1 MALPVASILAA
12 MPWGMLIERAPAIL
26 SGASNLLASVGVKR
40 KAIPAPSQP
49 VLDAGGAV
57 DPARLAATVRG
68 LEESVLGLNKQMG
81 EASALIR
88 DLAEANRALVLAGRT
103 QRRWLWGLTV
113 LALLSLGLAI
123 WR

>member
-40 KAIPAPSQP
+40 KAIPAPNQP